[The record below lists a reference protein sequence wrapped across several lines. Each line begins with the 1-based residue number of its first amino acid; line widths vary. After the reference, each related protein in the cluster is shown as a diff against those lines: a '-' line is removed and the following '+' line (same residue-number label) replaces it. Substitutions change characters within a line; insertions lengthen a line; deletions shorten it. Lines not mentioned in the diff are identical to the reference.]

1 MYKIALVLALAV
13 FGASAR
19 QLQLNPRQGGKIT
32 LFYHFLLNSI
42 LQ

>member
-19 QLQLNPRQGGKIT
+19 QLQLTPRQGGKIT
-32 LFYHFLLNSI
+32 LFYHFLLKTFV
-42 LQ
+42 